1 MSDGTSRDPGGRARQ
16 GAGTGGQRPRAGN
29 STSATRGD
37 GRPARDPRAVAR
49 QQKAAAARAA
59 AEAQERRRRRI
70 IVLASVLGVI
80 IIAAVVGIL
89 VQNSRQDSKPV
100 VLPATAT
107 GPDNG
112 IVVGKANAP
121 VTVEFYE
128 DFQCPICEQF
138 ETTTGPTVQSLI
150 DDGKIKAVY
159 HMMSFIGPDS
169 ARAANAGAAA
179 AQAGKFKAYHDVLY
193 ANQGTKENGG
203 AFTNDKLVTLG
214 AKVGLSS
221 AEFTGAVRAG
231 TYDGYVAQVEDNASK
246 RGVTGTPT
254 IKVNGKTLDTNQLT
268 PDAFTAAVTAAS

>member
-1 MSDGTSRDPGGRARQ
+1 M
-16 GAGTGGQRPRAGN
+16 
-29 STSATRGD
+29 
-37 GRPARDPRAVAR
+37 
-49 QQKAAAARAA
+49 
-59 AEAQERRRRRI
+59 
-70 IVLASVLGVI
+70 IVLASVVGVI

-100 VLPATAT
+100 VIPANAT

-112 IVVGKANAP
+112 IVVGQANAP

-128 DFQCPICEQF
+128 DFQCPVCKQF

-169 ARAANAGAAA
+169 VRAANAGAAA
-179 AQAGKFKAYHDVLY
+179 AQAGKFKDYHDLLF
-193 ANQGTKENGG
+193 ANQGEENSG
-203 AFTNDKLVTLG
+203 AFTNDRLVELG
-214 AKVGLSS
+214 SKAGLTSP
-221 AEFTGAVRAG
+221 EFTTAVRSG

-254 IKVNGKTLDTNQLT
+254 VKVNGKTLTNDQLV
-268 PDAFTAAVTAAS
+268 PDAFTAAVNAAG